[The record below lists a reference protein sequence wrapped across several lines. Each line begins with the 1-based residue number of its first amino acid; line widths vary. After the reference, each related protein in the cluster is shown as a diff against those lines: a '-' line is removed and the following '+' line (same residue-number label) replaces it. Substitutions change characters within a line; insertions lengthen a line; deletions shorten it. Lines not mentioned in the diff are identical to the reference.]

1 MSSKAKTT
9 TTARKRKTVK
19 ASKPKTIKATPRT
32 GPREPGTY
40 RWHRDDWEET
50 DAYVAF
56 ATNLS
61 ELRTEAGL
69 SMRELGD
76 LIGYTRPAISN
87 MEVAAKRPDAK
98 NRQGATLPTLLRLCW
113 ALKTT
118 PDRLLRPVGK

>member
-1 MSSKAKTT
+1 MSKAKTT
-9 TTARKRKTVK
+9 TTTRKRKSVK
-19 ASKPKTIKATPRT
+19 ASKPSKASKTQSSAGI
-32 GPREPGTY
+32 GY
-40 RWHRDDWEET
+40 QWHRDDWEET
-50 DAYVAF
+50 DAYVSF
-56 ATNLS
+56 ATNLA
-61 ELRTEAGL
+61 ELRTDAGL

-118 PDRLLRPVGK
+118 PDRLLRPVTK

>member
-1 MSSKAKTT
+1 MSKSKATT
-9 TTARKRKTVK
+9 
-19 ASKPKTIKATPRT
+19 P
-32 GPREPGTY
+32 
-40 RWHRDDWEET
+40 WHSDDWT
-50 DAYVAF
+50 VDDAYVAF
-56 ATNLS
+56 ATNLR

-87 MEVAAKRPDAK
+87 MEVAAKRPTAK

-118 PDRLLRPVGK
+118 PDRLLRPVAR